1 MECILIE
8 CRKSKLTTANEICAI
23 RNHWEIKVK
32 TRKLPE
38 ARQNINEQ
46 VTIAYIF
53 MLIARLRKLRELCHI
68 ESHKKEKQA
77 KAIQN

>member
-1 MECILIE
+1 M
-8 CRKSKLTTANEICAI
+8 RAKDSTI

-38 ARQNINEQ
+38 ARQNVNEQ

-53 MLIARLRKLRELCHI
+53 MLIARLRKLR
-68 ESHKKEKQA
+68 
-77 KAIQN
+77 

>member
-1 MECILIE
+1 M
-8 CRKSKLTTANEICAI
+8 RAKDSTI

-38 ARQNINEQ
+38 ARQNVNEQ

-68 ESHKKEKQA
+68 ESYRKEKQA
-77 KAIQN
+77 KAIPN